1 MSISIGDLSLN
12 IEKSVSDDNVNKDRY
27 DDLSVAN
34 AHKLIAD
41 LARRLQQAEQK
52 LELKVDNDKILSGI
66 LITDETLLI
75 SSDQIAVLGQVTFAD
90 YVRDQNGT
98 ITGGI
103 DPKITRIIGDKIQ
116 TGTIYSNNW
125 STNRGTVLD
134 LDSGNLIIGGSDD
147 PNFTYYSSLNELA
160 IKGKV
165 IISDLTEGS
174 DTGQLVT
181 GTAYWD
187 GGYVA
192 DTNFGG
198 SGIIVG
204 TKGIAGLYKDGANP
218 TQMKFAFNATTGD
231 AFFGGT
237 LESANG
243 IFIGSLSAA
252 DGTFTGTLSAVDGT
266 FTGTLSA
273 ADGSFSGDITGSNG
287 TFNGNVQA
295 TGYIMTSGDQDF
307 SFNFY
312 YGATLYN
319 AYGAVFGANT
329 TASEDTANRLSA
341 GIVGKSIGT
350 ISSNSTAALAGVVG
364 VGENYTGS
372 DGSTFGVFGLGY
384 DYNSVGTA
392 GVSEEH
398 YGSVGQ
404 SFGSQAGV
412 YGVSSSGFGVE
423 GLSVTSGKPGVYGYN
438 VNDYGVMG
446 KGQAGVLGRANSPSS
461 QYGVYSDG
469 ILGTSQ
475 KLVKTNS
482 ATGTITLVGLG
493 TYQYTFA

>member
-34 AHKLIAD
+34 AHKLIAE

-134 LDSGNLIIGGSDD
+134 LDSGNLLIGGSDD

-174 DTGQLVT
+174 ATGQLVT
-181 GTAYWD
+181 GNAYWN
-187 GGYVA
+187 GTGYVA
-192 DTNFGG
+192 DTDY
-198 SGIIVG
+198 SGTGVIVG
-204 TKGIAGLYKDGANP
+204 TNGIAGLYKDGANP
-218 TQMKFAFNATTGD
+218 TEMKFVFNANTGD
-231 AFFGGT
+231 AFFSGT
-237 LESANG
+237 
-243 IFIGSLSAA
+243 LSAA
-252 DGTFTGTLSAVDGT
+252 DGTFTGTLSAADGT
-266 FTGTLSA
+266 FS
-273 ADGSFSGDITGSNG
+273 
-287 TFNGNVQA
+287 GNVDA

-319 AYGAVFGANT
+319 AYGAIFGANT

-341 GIVGKSIGT
+341 GVVGKAIGT

-364 VGENYTGS
+364 VGENYLGS
-372 DGSTFGVFGLGY
+372 NGSTFGVFGLGY
-384 DYNSVGTA
+384 DYNAVGIG

-398 YGSVGQ
+398 YGTVGQ
-404 SFGSQAGV
+404 SYGSKAGV

-423 GLSVTSGKPGVYGYN
+423 GLSVTSGKPAVYGYN
-438 VNDYGVMG
+438 ANDYGVMG

-475 KLVKTNS
+475 KIVKTNS

-493 TYQYTFA
+493 TYQYTFT